1 GGIIT
6 PAMEPILA
14 DARVALR
21 RLWRAPGF
29 ALFAVVSLAVGI
41 GVSTAIYSAV
51 RTLLWMP
58 LGVPDEQ
65 ALVAVSSHRVRNLAM
80 SWVDFQDFRVRQ
92 TSAAALAAETQ
103 VRSALSVGRSSR
115 AVFGEAVS
123 GGYFATIGVTPRL
136 GRLIDATDEAAAA
149 HVVVISEGFWRAALD
164 RDPAAVGRTVRLG
177 GSAFEVVGVVS
188 GHFHGLDRFVPATFW
203 VPATA
208 LRNNPERFELS
219 RSAFD
224 RRGQGAFAVWGRL
237 VPGVPVTRFA
247 SEVAVIG

>member
-1 GGIIT
+1 
-6 PAMEPILA
+6 
-14 DARVALR
+14 
-21 RLWRAPGF
+21 
-29 ALFAVVSLAVGI
+29 
-41 GVSTAIYSAV
+41 
-51 RTLLWMP
+51 
-58 LGVPDEQ
+58 
-65 ALVAVSSHRVRNLAM
+65 
-80 SWVDFQDFRVRQ
+80 
-92 TSAAALAAETQ
+92 
-103 VRSALSVGRSSR
+103 ALSVGRSSR

-177 GSAFEVVGVVS
+177 GSAFDGVGVVS

-219 RSAFD
+219 SSAFD

-247 SEVAVIG
+247 SEVAVIGQQFDVAYPPWRANTTRDWSASAGAIDPLASDALRSIVTMIVLALAVVLLIACTNLANL